1 MKLTNAHDEL
11 HHWLGLL
18 ELDLRLGVDRRHL
31 LATSRLCTLLIERL
45 EKNPKLERYEFNCL
59 SLRLLDLQRLIAG
72 NAPSDKT
79 AKPNPPARRAGKFRV
94 ISGGR
99 TQTGSTRR

>member
-1 MKLTNAHDEL
+1 MKLTSALDEL

-45 EKNPKLERYEFNCL
+45 EQDPKLERYEFNCL
-59 SLRLLDLQRLIAG
+59 SLRLLDLQRLVAG
-72 NAPSDKT
+72 NAP
-79 AKPNPPARRAGKFRV
+79 AQPNPPARRAGKFRV
-94 ISGGR
+94 ITGGR
-99 TQTGSTRR
+99 THSGSTRR

>member
-1 MKLTNAHDEL
+1 MRLTDTLEEL

-31 LATSRLCTLLIERL
+31 KATSRLCTLLIERL
-45 EKNPKLERYEFNCL
+45 EQDPRLERYEFNCL
-59 SLRLLDLQRLIAG
+59 SLRLLDLQRLVAG
-72 NAPSDKT
+72 NAPV
-79 AKPNPPARRAGKFRV
+79 KPNPPARRVGKLRV

-99 TQTGSTRR
+99 TQSGSTRR